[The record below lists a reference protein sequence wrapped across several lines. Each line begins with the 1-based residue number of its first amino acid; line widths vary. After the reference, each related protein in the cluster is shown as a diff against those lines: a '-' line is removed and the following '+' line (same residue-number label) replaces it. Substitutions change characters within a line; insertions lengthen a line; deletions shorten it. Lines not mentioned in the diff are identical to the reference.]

1 MKNNLLLQENYID
14 FMTKHCVRPQY
25 AVTFTFKSKAFIEY
39 KDGAVKVDSIFTE
52 MEKKCPEYK
61 WRAEDVRGYTATLTE
76 DIANSTVDYFY
87 AKLTHKA
94 YGKDSKKTSTKDFS
108 RPMMITTIEGSADSF
123 KRTHLHGVIGN
134 LPDTVNGMDIINEAW
149 AKTDFGGKIVIK
161 KIYDLD
167 GWFDYITK
175 EIKTGKDTAIQIDR
189 IKKPNT
195 YR

>member
-14 FMTKHCVRPQY
+14 FMTKHCIRPQY

-76 DIANSTVDYFY
+76 DIANTTVDYFY

-94 YGKDSKKTSTKDFS
+94 YGKDSKKTSTKWEFA
-108 RPMMITTIEGSADSF
+108 RPYVLQFTFEPRPKSTCGECKKKDHGYKKCSACDVTRYCS
-123 KRTHLHGVIGN
+123 KECQRKHWKNHK
-134 LPDTVNGMDIINEAW
+134 EQC
-149 AKTDFGGKIVIK
+149 K
-161 KIYDLD
+161 KYQKAGEYDD
-167 GWFDYITK
+167 EDD
-175 EIKTGKDTAIQIDR
+175 EEEDE
-189 IKKPNT
+189 
-195 YR
+195 

>member
-1 MKNNLLLQENYID
+1 MKNNLLLQEKYID
-14 FMTKHCVRPQY
+14 FMNEHCVRPQY

-39 KDGAVKVDSIFTE
+39 RDGAYRGESIFTE
-52 MEKKCPEYK
+52 MEKKYKDYK
-61 WRAEDVRGYTATLTE
+61 WRAEDIRGYTATLTE

-87 AKLTHKA
+87 AKLTHRA
-94 YGKDSKKTSTKDFS
+94 YGKDSKRTSTKDFS
-108 RPMMITTIEGSADSF
+108 RPMMITTIEGNAENY

-134 LPDTVNGMDIINEAW
+134 LPDNVNGMDIINEAW
-149 AKTDFGGKIVIK
+149 AKTDFGGKIDIK
-161 KIYDLD
+161 RIYDLD

-175 EIKTGKDTAIQIDR
+175 EVKTGKDTTIQIDR

>member
-1 MKNNLLLQENYID
+1 MKNNLLLQEKYIE
-14 FMTKHCVRPQY
+14 FMNEHCVRPQY

-39 KDGAVKVDSIFTE
+39 RDRAYRGESIFTE
-52 MEKKCPEYK
+52 MEKKYKDYK
-61 WRAEDVRGYTATLTE
+61 WRADDIRGYTATLTE

-94 YGKDSKKTSTKDFS
+94 YGKDSKRKSTKDFS
-108 RPMMITTIEGSADSF
+108 RPMMITTIEGSAENY

-134 LPDTVNGMDIINEAW
+134 LPDNVNGMDIINEAW
-149 AKTDFGGKIVIK
+149 AKTDFGGKIDIK
-161 KIYDLD
+161 RIYDLD

-175 EIKTGKDTAIQIDR
+175 EVKTGKDTTIQIDR